1 MQPVWTDLTYL
12 LRGTQRQQD
21 AYRALQTLDV
31 FRVLQDYTPLLVGTI
46 PLDIDVEQSDLDII
60 CEAHNLSRF
69 QHDTIKAFGRQAHFQ
84 VHETWKDDLP
94 AVVASFTAAG
104 FPIEIFGQ
112 PRPVIDQNGYRHMV
126 VEARLLALGGEE
138 ARVRIREL
146 KRAGLKTEP
155 AFARYFQLAGNPYQ
169 VLLYLA
175 QLSDEALAATVARGT
190 GSRG

>member
-1 MQPVWTDLTYL
+1 MHPVWTDLTYL
-12 LRGTQRQQD
+12 LRGTKRQQD

-31 FRVLQDYTPLLVGTI
+31 FRVLRDYTPILVGTI
-46 PLDIDVEQSDLDII
+46 PLDIEVEQSDLDII

-69 QHDTIKAFGRQAHFQ
+69 QHDVTKAFGRQARFRM
-84 VHETWKDDLP
+84 HETWKDDLP
-94 AVVASFTAAG
+94 VVVVSFTAAG
-104 FPIEIFGQ
+104 FLIEIFGQ
-112 PRPVIDQNGYRHMV
+112 PRPVIEQNGYRHMV

-155 AFARYFQLAGNPYQ
+155 AFARYFQLVGNPYQ
-169 VLLYLA
+169 VLLHLA